1 MFVFSRSHLSHLQQ
15 QAANSKEKLEG
26 MNQVIH
32 VVAFSSGHWWRCQII
47 QLVSLKLQ
55 PFFWHHWLFFIP
67 CDHCLKPGLP
77 TFISTAAGPHR
88 EDRDTACDA
97 DYLHTAKLFHLWP
110 AAIFHCW
117 HGGVITE
124 RVFPVC
130 WKATDDTRFD
140 LRRDKRV
147 RVSAKHNS
155 RSVPWRGNE
164 LKDYLRAR
172 TMTHIQREREKILA
186 PNSRVLLKESSK
198 PSRITL

>member
-1 MFVFSRSHLSHLQQ
+1 MICFGQRGATVWNRCRGSEGNKAHVKGSVGQGIVTQLAGKLLMFVFSRSHLSHLQQ

-88 EDRDTACDA
+88 EDRHSVGRLTLTICILQNFFIFGLQPFFTADTEESLQSV
-97 DYLHTAKLFHLWP
+97 YSRFVEKRLM
-110 AAIFHCW
+110 
-117 HGGVITE
+117 
-124 RVFPVC
+124 
-130 WKATDDTRFD
+130 TRG
-140 LRRDKRV
+140 L
-147 RVSAKHNS
+147 
-155 RSVPWRGNE
+155 
-164 LKDYLRAR
+164 
-172 TMTHIQREREKILA
+172 I
-186 PNSRVLLKESSK
+186 
-198 PSRITL
+198 